1 MSTTTPLDSK
11 PATNAALPL
20 LFVGSMSVA
29 LGQTA
34 FFTVLL
40 PLGREIGL
48 HEIQIGAIISA
59 SSIVF
64 FFGSS
69 TWGRVSDRWGRKP
82 VLLVGLLGY
91 TVGTLVFASGL
102 VLAQAGWLAPMAA
115 FAFLIAARMGQSA
128 LMSATPPAST
138 AYVADITQGAARTR
152 GLGLMGAAQNTGSI
166 LGPGLAGL
174 LVGFGML
181 VPVYFASACTAAA
194 AIAIALYL
202 PRLPA
207 VRPRQ
212 VDTVVGTAE
221 PGSAPSP
228 AIRFSDPRILP
239 FLIAGVVLFTGF
251 SLIQQT
257 LPYRLQDS
265 LGLDGA
271 ATANLFGAT
280 MITSAIASLFSQI
293 FLVRRFAATP
303 VVLLRLAVPVVLG
316 AFVILVTQETRG
328 AFFVAMVCMG
338 LGMGMAGPGFI
349 ACVSLAVGPEAQ
361 GRVAGY
367 TSACPPLG
375 FTFGP
380 LVGAW
385 LYGLE
390 PTAPYVLGLLL
401 YCPLL
406 IFVMRLRQ
414 TVHQD

>member
-1 MSTTTPLDSK
+1 MASSK
-11 PATNAALPL
+11 TETAEAPRAALPL
-20 LFVGSMSVA
+20 LFLGSTSVA

-48 HEIQIGAIISA
+48 HEVQIGAIISA

-69 TWGRVSDRWGRKP
+69 AWGRVSDHWGRKP

-91 TVGTLVFASGL
+91 TLGTLVFASGL
-102 VLAQAGWLAPMAA
+102 LMARANWLTPLLA
-115 FAFLIAARMGQSA
+115 FAFLVAARMGQSA

-138 AYVADITQGAARTR
+138 AYVADITHGAARTR

-166 LGPGLAGL
+166 LGPGVAGL

-194 AIAIALYL
+194 AVAIAIYL
-202 PRLPA
+202 PPA
-207 VRPRQ
+207 PRKRPGANNGKAA
-212 VDTVVGTAE
+212 DNAK
-221 PGSAPSP
+221 PAPP
-228 AIRFSDPRILP
+228 IRFTDPRIFP

-265 LGLDGA
+265 LGLDGP

-280 MITSAIASLFSQI
+280 MIVSAMASLFSQI
-293 FLVRRFAATP
+293 VLVRRFASSP
-303 VVLLRLAVPVVLG
+303 VVLLRLAVPVVLA
-316 AFVILVTQETRG
+316 AFVILVSYETRA
-328 AFFVAMVCMG
+328 AFFVAMIGMG

-349 ACVSLAVGPEAQ
+349 ASVSLAVGAEAQ

-380 LVGAW
+380 LAGAW
-385 LYGLE
+385 LYGFE
-390 PTAPYVLGLLL
+390 PTAPYLLGMLLYGPLLL
-401 YCPLL
+401 
-406 IFVMRLRQ
+406 FVLRLRQ
-414 TVHQD
+414 HVHED